1 MLHLRYSAVL
11 WLCFDFKIYQS
22 CEYTRVINML
32 VLHKVIEKKGSYCT
46 INAWQDSKYFS
57 GSKYGRVAQGSEQN
71 APL

>member
-1 MLHLRYSAVL
+1 M
-11 WLCFDFKIYQS
+11 
-22 CEYTRVINML
+22 
-32 VLHKVIEKKGSYCT
+32 LHKVIEKKGSYCT